1 MKYRIFL
8 FIAILAMVACQP
20 KDSVEKQVEELLSQM
35 TLEEKIAQMT
45 QVCGGKIS
53 DDIADQIRAG
63 VGSMLNSVGAEAD
76 YYQRIAVEESRL
88 GIPMIFARDVIHGFR
103 TIFPIPL
110 GQAATFDPAIVEE
123 GARIAAEEAVQAGL
137 RWTFSPMVDVARDP
151 RWGRVAEGYGE
162 DTYLASVMGA
172 AAVRG
177 YQGNDSVVRMAACVK
192 HFAGYAASE
201 GGRDYNS
208 TWIPEI
214 QLRETYLPPFK
225 AAIDAGSLSIMC
237 AFNDLN
243 GVPASGNKHLNVDIL
258 RDEWQFDGVLVS
270 DWASLQNMN
279 NQGNSANLKEATQLC
294 MNAQMDMDME
304 GHGYPRHLKELV
316 EEGKVSEETIDNC
329 VRNILRMKF
338 RLGLFDNPY
347 CYTDTPKYFT
357 PEALASAQKAAE
369 ESAVL
374 LKNNGILPLNPK
386 HSILNILVCGPMANA
401 PHEQNGTWCFDKDDA
416 MTITPMM
423 AFRELAKEGKIRLIE
438 QKGEHWSREFNK
450 ENIATLARLAKQAD
464 VVLYFG
470 GEESILSGEARSR
483 AVLNLPGDQSE
494 QIRAIKATGK
504 PVVLTV
510 MAGRPLC
517 IREDIDRVDAVLYA
531 FHGGTMQG
539 PALANLIMG
548 EVAPSGRL
556 PMTFPIGEGQIPF
569 YYNYKMPSR
578 LMAKSPKL
586 INDIPLRAYQFSVGE
601 TSYWLEYGN
610 KPLYPFGYGLTYTSF
625 EYGPVVLSDTC
636 LIAGNNSHPFR
647 EGAGV
652 GCLIASCEITNTGNR
667 DAVAVPQ
674 LYIRDVIGSL
684 TRPLRELKGFQ
695 RVEIP
700 AGETRTVTFEISE
713 QELAYWHLAEGV
725 SLGENGPYTFSAEKG
740 DFHVWIAPN
749 AAEGEYAMFFLK

>member
-1 MKYRIFL
+1 MRNHLFL
-8 FIAILAMVACQP
+8 VIAMLAMVACQP
-20 KDSVEKQVEELLSQM
+20 KDPVEKKIDHLLAQM

-53 DDIADQIRAG
+53 DDIAEQIRNGAG
-63 VGSMLNSVGAEAD
+63 TMLNSVGAEAD
-76 YYQRIAVEESRL
+76 YYQHIAVEESRL

-177 YQGNDSVVRMAACVK
+177 YQGNDSIVRMAACVK

-214 QLRETYLPPFK
+214 QLRDTYLPPFK

-243 GVPASGNKHLNVDIL
+243 GVPASANKFLNVDVL

-279 NQGNSANLKEATQLC
+279 NQGNSANLKEATKLC
-294 MNAQMDMDME
+294 LDAQMDIDME
-304 GHGYPRHLKELV
+304 SQGYPRHLKELV
-316 EEGKVSEETIDNC
+316 EEGQVSMQVIDNC

-347 CYTDTPKYFT
+347 CYTENPAYF
-357 PEALASAQKAAE
+357 PAEALAAAQKAAE

-374 LKNNGILPLNPK
+374 LKNNGILPISNNQYPL
-386 HSILNILVCGPMANA
+386 SILVCGPMANA

-423 AFRELAKEGKIRLIE
+423 AFREWAKEGKIRLIE

-464 VVLYFG
+464 VVLYFA

-504 PVVLTV
+504 PLVLTV

-517 IREDIDRVDAVLYA
+517 IQEDIDRADAVLYA

-548 EVAPSGRL
+548 KVAPSGRL
-556 PMTFPIGEGQIPF
+556 PMTFPMGVGQIPF
-569 YYNYKMPSR
+569 YYNYKTPSR
-578 LMAKSPKL
+578 KMAKSPKL
-586 INDIPLRAYQFSVGE
+586 INDIPIRAYQFSVGE
-601 TSYWLEYGN
+601 SSYWLEYGN
-610 KPLYPFGYGLTYTSF
+610 KPQYPFGYGLTYTTF
-625 EYGPVVLSDTC
+625 AYGPVVLSDSC
-636 LIAGNNSHPFR
+636 LNASSPDHL
-647 EGAGV
+647 V
-652 GCLIASCEITNTGNR
+652 ASCEITNTGDR

-674 LYIRDVIGSL
+674 LYIRDVVGSM
-684 TRPLRELKGFQ
+684 TRPIRELKGFQ

-700 AGETRTVTFEISE
+700 AGEKRTVSFTITE
-713 QELAYWHLAEGV
+713 QDLAYWHLAEGV
-725 SLGENGPYTFSAEKG
+725 GLGENGPYAFSAEKG
-740 DFHVWIAPN
+740 DFQLWIAPS
-749 AAEGEYAMFFLK
+749 AAEGAYAEFTLK

>member
-1 MKYRIFL
+1 MKSRIFL
-8 FIAILAMVACQP
+8 FITLLAMFACQP
-20 KDSVEKQVEELLSQM
+20 KDPVERQIDKLLSQM

-45 QVCGGKIS
+45 QVCGGQIS
-53 DDIADQIRAG
+53 DDIAEQIRNGA
-63 VGSMLNSVGAEAD
+63 GSMLNSVGAEAD

-123 GARIAAEEAVQAGL
+123 GARIAAEEAIQAGL
-137 RWTFSPMVDVARDP
+137 RWNFSPMVDVARDP

-162 DTYLASVMGA
+162 DTYLASIMGA

-243 GVPASGNKHLNVDIL
+243 GVPASANKHLNVDIL
-258 RDEWQFDGVLVS
+258 RHEWQFDGVLVS

-279 NQGNSANLKEATQLC
+279 NQGNSANLKEATKLC
-294 MNAQMDMDME
+294 MDAQMDIDME
-304 GHGYPRHLKELV
+304 SKGYPRYLKELV
-316 EEGKVSEETIDNC
+316 EEGRVSEDVINNC

-347 CYTDTPKYFT
+347 CYTKNPVYFT
-357 PEALASAQKAAE
+357 PEALAAAQKAAE

-374 LKNNGILPLNPK
+374 LKNNNILPLANRQSP
-386 HSILNILVCGPMANA
+386 ITILVCGPMANA

-423 AFRELAKEGKIRLIE
+423 AFRELAKQGKIRLIE

-450 ENIATLARLAKQAD
+450 ENISTLARLAKQAD
-464 VVLYFG
+464 VVLYFA
-470 GEESILSGEARSR
+470 GEESILSGEARCR

-494 QIRAIKATGK
+494 QIKAIQATGK
-504 PVVLTV
+504 PIVLTV

-517 IREDIDRVDAVLYA
+517 IREDIDRADAVLYA

-556 PMTFPIGEGQIPF
+556 PMTFPMGEGQIPF
-569 YYNYKMPSR
+569 YYNHKMPSR
-578 LMAKSPKL
+578 LMAESPKL
-586 INDIPLRAYQFSVGE
+586 LNDIPIRAYQFSIGE
-601 TSYWLEYGN
+601 SSYWLEYGN
-610 KPLYPFGYGLTYTSF
+610 KPQYPFGYGLTYTTF
-625 EYGPVVLSDTC
+625 EYGSVVLSDTI
-636 LIAGNNSHPFR
+636 LASAPNSLV
-647 EGAGV
+647 AT
-652 GCLIASCEITNTGNR
+652 CAITNTGKR

-674 LYIRDVIGSL
+674 LYIQDVVGSL

-700 AGETRTVTFEISE
+700 AGETRTVRFEISE
-713 QELAYWHLAEGV
+713 QDLAYWHLAEGV
-725 SLGENGPYTFSAEKG
+725 TLGSDGKYTFSAEKG
-740 DFHVWIAPN
+740 DFRVWIAPN
-749 AAEGEYAMFFLK
+749 AAEGEYAKFVLK

>member
-1 MKYRIFL
+1 
-8 FIAILAMVACQP
+8 
-20 KDSVEKQVEELLSQM
+20 
-35 TLEEKIAQMT
+35 
-45 QVCGGKIS
+45 
-53 DDIADQIRAG
+53 
-63 VGSMLNSVGAEAD
+63 
-76 YYQRIAVEESRL
+76 
-88 GIPMIFARDVIHGFR
+88 
-103 TIFPIPL
+103 
-110 GQAATFDPAIVEE
+110 
-123 GARIAAEEAVQAGL
+123 
-137 RWTFSPMVDVARDP
+137 
-151 RWGRVAEGYGE
+151 
-162 DTYLASVMGA
+162 
-172 AAVRG
+172 
-177 YQGNDSVVRMAACVK
+177 
-192 HFAGYAASE
+192 
-201 GGRDYNS
+201 
-208 TWIPEI
+208 
-214 QLRETYLPPFK
+214 
-225 AAIDAGSLSIMC
+225 
-237 AFNDLN
+237 
-243 GVPASGNKHLNVDIL
+243 
-258 RDEWQFDGVLVS
+258 
-270 DWASLQNMN
+270 
-279 NQGNSANLKEATQLC
+279 
-294 MNAQMDMDME
+294 
-304 GHGYPRHLKELV
+304 
-316 EEGKVSEETIDNC
+316 
-329 VRNILRMKF
+329 
-338 RLGLFDNPY
+338 
-347 CYTDTPKYFT
+347 
-357 PEALASAQKAAE
+357 
-369 ESAVL
+369 
-374 LKNNGILPLNPK
+374 
-386 HSILNILVCGPMANA
+386 
-401 PHEQNGTWCFDKDDA
+401 
-416 MTITPMM
+416 
-423 AFRELAKEGKIRLIE
+423 
-438 QKGEHWSREFNK
+438 
-450 ENIATLARLAKQAD
+450 
-464 VVLYFG
+464 
-470 GEESILSGEARSR
+470 
-483 AVLNLPGDQSE
+483 
-494 QIRAIKATGK
+494 
-504 PVVLTV
+504 

-601 TSYWLEYGN
+601 SSYWLEYGN

>member
-1 MKYRIFL
+1 MKSRIFL
-8 FIAILAMVACQP
+8 FIALAAMVACQP
-20 KDSVEKQVEELLSQM
+20 KDPVERQIDDLLAQM

-45 QVCGGKIS
+45 QVNGGKVS
-53 DDIADQIRAG
+53 DDIAEQVRAG
-63 VGSMLNSVGAEAD
+63 AGSMLNSVGAEAN

-110 GQAATFDPAIVEE
+110 GQAATFDPAVVEE
-123 GARIAAEEAVQAGL
+123 GARIAAEEAMQAGL

-177 YQGNDSVVRMAACVK
+177 YQGNDSIVRMAACVK
-192 HFAGYAASE
+192 HFAGYSASE

-208 TWIPEI
+208 TWIPEV

-258 RDEWQFDGVLVS
+258 RNEWQFDGVLVS

-279 NQGNSANLKEATQLC
+279 NQGNSANLKEATKLC
-294 MNAQMDMDME
+294 VDAQMDMDME
-304 GHGYPRHLKELV
+304 SQGYPRHLKELV
-316 EEGKVSEETIDNC
+316 EEGRVSEETIDNC

-347 CYTDTPKYFT
+347 CYTENPEYFT
-357 PEALASAQKAAE
+357 PEALAAAQKAAE

-374 LKNNGILPLNPK
+374 LKNNGVLPIANRQSP
-386 HSILNILVCGPMANA
+386 ITILVCGPMANA

-423 AFRELAKEGKIRLIE
+423 AFRELANEGKIRLIE

-450 ENIATLARLAKQAD
+450 ENVATLARLAKQAD
-464 VVLYFG
+464 MVLYFA
-470 GEESILSGEARSR
+470 GEESILSGEARCR
-483 AVLNLPGDQSE
+483 ADLNLPGDQSE

-517 IREDIDRVDAVLYA
+517 IREDIDRADAVLYA

-556 PMTFPIGEGQIPF
+556 PMTFPMSVGQIPF

-578 LMAKSPKL
+578 LMAQSPKL
-586 INDIPLRAYQFSVGE
+586 INDIPVRAYQFSVGE

-610 KPLYPFGYGLTYTSF
+610 KPEYPFGYGLTYTTF
-625 EYGPVVLSDTC
+625 EYGPVTLSDTV
-636 LIAGNNSHPFR
+636 LLTPDSRLPIK
-647 EGAGV
+647 V
-652 GCLIASCEITNTGNR
+652 SCEITNTGKR

-674 LYIRDVIGSL
+674 LYIRDLVGSL

-695 RVEIP
+695 RIEIP
-700 AGETRTVTFEISE
+700 AGESRTVSFTITEE
-713 QELAYWHLAEGV
+713 DLAYWHLAEGV
-725 SLGENGPYTFSAEKG
+725 TLGADGEYAFSAEPG

-749 AAEGEYAMFFLK
+749 AAEGQAAKFTLKK